1 MKHTIIMSLLAA
13 FMGLMSCEK
22 GNKDEYPEIK
32 VGKGSESL
40 KEISINKLTERK
52 IVLSGGNEKFLAN
65 VENSKLAQV
74 TIHKDTLKIKG
85 LFEGETFA
93 TITSHDRKAHLKI
106 NVIPQ
111 EISISQDYILLHP
124 RDESKFVSLTGGGDI
139 VNLDVDDPYGIL
151 NLKWNGK
158 TNILEINALH
168 EGEATIT
175 AVSNGVASKT
185 LKVVVRSEGN
195 LEKLGYYSSYS
206 RTLSHVEPKLVVKRA
221 GVGTWFTN
229 STVPY
234 GVNDGFNQRSA
245 VRVGEIFNPQK
256 GQNVQVEIKS
266 FPYPTSFSIGTGTY
280 PVFVEEVRD
289 TTFVIRGKGFKFVLP
304 KPE

>member
-1 MKHTIIMSLLAA
+1 MKHTIIMSLLAV
-13 FMGLMSCEK
+13 FLGLMSCEK

-52 IVLSGGNEKFLAN
+52 IVLSGGNEKFSAN
-65 VENSKLAQV
+65 VENSRLAQV
-74 TIHKDTLKIKG
+74 TIHQDTLKIKG
-85 LFEGETFA
+85 LLEGETFA
-93 TITSHDRKAHLKI
+93 TITSHDKKARLKI

-111 EISISQDYILLHP
+111 EISISQGEILLYP

-139 VNLDVDDPYGIL
+139 VDLKVDDPYQIL
-151 NLKWNGK
+151 DVKWNGK
-158 TNILEINALH
+158 TNILEIKAFY

-175 AVSNGVASKT
+175 AISEGVTPQT
-185 LKVVVRSEGN
+185 LKVVVRSEGA
-195 LEKLGYYSSYS
+195 LDKLGYYSSYS
-206 RTLSHVEPKLVVKRA
+206 RTLSHVAPKLVVKRA

-245 VRVGEIFNPQK
+245 VRVGEISNPQE
-256 GQNVQVEIKS
+256 GQSTQIAVKS
-266 FPYPTSFSIGTGTY
+266 YPYPESFSVRTGTY
-280 PVFVEEVRD
+280 PVFIEKVSD
-289 TTFVIRGKGFKFVLP
+289 TSFVVRGKGFKFVLP
-304 KPE
+304 K